1 MDKPK
6 IELCGDND
14 PDCEMGNMKVRA
26 LGIRAGQALCS
37 PPCVCVGSAPACLLV
52 LSWQVTSSICVMCI
66 FVLSGLGL
74 KTDDIKTALVQVKGI
89 GYAFASINFMTG
101 MVAFVMVALPFER
114 APPSTHA
121 HSTPS
126 GPLPWSYCP
135 RQQIRLA
142 ITG

>member
-52 LSWQVTSSICVMCI
+52 LSVMA
-66 FVLSGLGL
+66 G
-74 KTDDIKTALVQVKGI
+74 DLVHMRDVYLRPVGA
-89 GYAFASINFMTG
+89 GA
-101 MVAFVMVALPFER
+101 ED
-114 APPSTHA
+114 
-121 HSTPS
+121 
-126 GPLPWSYCP
+126 
-135 RQQIRLA
+135 
-142 ITG
+142 